1 MTNAF
6 FHAKGGLPTLS
17 VLFTKL
23 AITQVNSTAQC
34 LKTQYGI
41 LSNLGAVFFN
51 SNQKVIYLVFRDS
64 MSNESIFMN
73 RFNDS
78 IYLVSVIML

>member
-1 MTNAF
+1 LNRLKSAKLFTKETFGMGMTNAF

-41 LSNLGAVFFN
+41 LSNLGAVFLTAIKRLYI
-51 SNQKVIYLVFRDS
+51 SYS
-64 MSNESIFMN
+64 ETE
-73 RFNDS
+73 
-78 IYLVSVIML
+78 